1 MYAVTRLGLAL
12 LCAAVALFGGSL
24 GVVFA
29 QSADELE
36 QNKATV
42 VAFYDTAFNQKQ
54 PEQAIAQYVGPMY
67 IQHNPGAADGKD
79 AFIRFVR
86 GFSTQFPEAYVD
98 IRRVIAEGDL
108 VVTHSHFTVS
118 PEDRGSAVVDI
129 FRLENGK
136 VVEHWDVIQMIP
148 ETPLNTNTMF

>member
-1 MYAVTRLGLAL
+1 LSAAL
-12 LCAAVALFGGSL
+12 LLVVGSL
-24 GVVFA
+24 GTVFA
-29 QSADELE
+29 QSEDELE

-54 PEQAIAQYVGPMY
+54 PEAAIAQYVGPMY

-86 GFSTQFPEAYVD
+86 GFSQQFPDAYVD
-98 IRRVIAEGDL
+98 IKRVIAEGDM
-108 VVTHSHFTVS
+108 VVTHSHFTLN